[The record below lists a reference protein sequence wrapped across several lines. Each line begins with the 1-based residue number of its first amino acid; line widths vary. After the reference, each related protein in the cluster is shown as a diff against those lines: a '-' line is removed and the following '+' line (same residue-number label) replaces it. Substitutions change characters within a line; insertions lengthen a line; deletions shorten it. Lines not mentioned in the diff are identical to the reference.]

1 MVAACLAIKAA
12 SRTGAISKVDWRRT
26 RSVTAAAAA
35 SEIRASW
42 FLQTSVSITPRL
54 KKEPASTLGP
64 V

>member
-12 SRTGAISKVDWRRT
+12 SRTGAISTVDWRRT
-26 RSVTAAAAA
+26 RSVTAAAA

-42 FLQTSVSITPRL
+42 SLQTSLSITPRL
-54 KKEPASTLGP
+54 NKEPASALGP